1 MTLRSA
7 VSKLRLLLPVA
18 ALALTACRT
27 VHFYTQAAAGQWEI
41 MRKARPIAEVMH
53 DCSGASIAV
62 KHRLALVQELREFA
76 ARELGLPAD
85 KQYDRYTDLGR
96 RYVVW
101 VVAAA
106 PEFSV
111 EAKSWWYPVLGH
123 LKYRGYFSESDAQR
137 EGDRLR
143 ALGYD
148 VDVSGTGAYSTLGW
162 LRDPV
167 LNTFLH
173 RSDAELAEVI
183 FHELTHQRLYLKGD
197 TDFNEA
203 LATAAGEAGAKQ
215 WLRSKGRLADLEKYE
230 RKLRLQRSLVAAA
243 LRTRAELAEIYAHH
257 ADEAPEQLRV
267 LKAAA
272 FARLSAEA
280 HRLRD
285 TAGVSTPPSPSRK
298 TNNAT
303 LNMLAAYYAMLPGFE
318 RLFAECGHSVPAF
331 LARVEQMRSLPKAER
346 RALVLSR

>member
-7 VSKLRLLLPVA
+7 ARRLRLLLPVA

-41 MRKARPIAEVMH
+41 MRKARPIEEVIH
-53 DCSGASIAV
+53 GCSGASIAV
-62 KHRLALVQELREFA
+62 KGRLALVQELRAFA
-76 ARELGLPAD
+76 ARELGLPAE

-111 EAKSWWYPVLGH
+111 EAMTWRYPVIGH
-123 LKYRGYFSESDAQR
+123 LKYRGYFSEPDALR

-167 LNTFLH
+167 LNTFIH

-215 WLRSKGRLADLEKYE
+215 WLRSRGRLADLEKYE
-230 RKLRLQRSLVAAA
+230 RKLRLQRSLVSAA
-243 LRTRAELAEIYAHH
+243 LRTRTELAEIYTHH
-257 ADEAPEQLRV
+257 ADEGPERLRA

-272 FARLSAEA
+272 FARLSAKA
-280 HRLRD
+280 RSLRSFSW
-285 TAGVSTPPSPSRK
+285 VSTPSPPARK
-298 TNNAT
+298 ANNAT
-303 LNMLAAYYAMLPGFE
+303 LNMLAAYYTMLPGFE
-318 RLFAECGHSVPAF
+318 RLLAESGHSIPAF
-331 LARVEQMRSLPKAER
+331 LARVEQMQQLPKEER
-346 RALVLSR
+346 RALVLSQ

>member
-1 MTLRSA
+1 MTFCSA
-7 VSKLRLLLPVA
+7 VRRLRLLLPVT

-27 VHFYTQAAAGQWEI
+27 VQFYTQAAAGQLEI
-41 MRKARPIAEVMH
+41 MRKARPIPDVMN
-53 DCSGASIAV
+53 DCFGASTEV
-62 KHRLALVQELREFA
+62 KARLALVQELREFA
-76 ARELGLPAD
+76 ARELGLPAE

-183 FHELTHQRLYLKGD
+183 FHELTHQRLYLEGD

-215 WLRSKGRLADLEKYE
+215 WLHSKGRLTDLEKYE

-243 LRTRAELAEIYAHH
+243 LRTRAELAEIYTHH
-257 ADEAPEQLRV
+257 ADEGPEQLRS

-272 FARLSAEA
+272 FARLSAKA
-280 HRLRD
+280 RRLRAA
-285 TAGVSTPPSPSRK
+285 AGASTPAAPAKRA
-298 TNNAT
+298 NNAT
-303 LNMLAAYYAMLPGFE
+303 LNTLAAYYSMLPGFE
-318 RLFAECGHSVPAF
+318 RLLAECDHSVPSF
-331 LARVEQMRSLPKAER
+331 LARVEQMQHMAKAER
-346 RALVLSR
+346 RALVLSQ